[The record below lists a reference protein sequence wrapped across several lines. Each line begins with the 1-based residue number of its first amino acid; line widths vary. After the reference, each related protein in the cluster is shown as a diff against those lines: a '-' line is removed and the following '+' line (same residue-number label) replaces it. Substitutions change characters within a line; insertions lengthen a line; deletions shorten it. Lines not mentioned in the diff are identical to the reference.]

1 MNGRP
6 TVTPGRTS
14 LAHGKGQNMT
24 DSEVG
29 GILGE
34 WISRLAAELDIDP
47 ATVPTQLVLDVAR
60 DSAHG
65 IARPA
70 APLTTFL
77 IGLAAGQRGGDPN
90 EIAAAAATAQRLIN
104 QGSAQR

>member
-1 MNGRP
+1 MSGRP
-6 TVTPGRTS
+6 IAIPGRTS
-14 LAHGKGQNMT
+14 LARGKGQNMT

-29 GILGE
+29 GILGD
-34 WISRLAAELDIDP
+34 WISRLAGELGIDP
-47 ATVPTQLVLDVAR
+47 TTVPTQLVLDLAR

-70 APLTTFL
+70 APVTTFL

-90 EIAAAAATAQRLIN
+90 EIAAAAATAQRLI
-104 QGSAQR
+104 AQESTQH